1 MASGY
6 MYEEALE
13 LHTKYF
19 ALFPC
24 TLVTQVWDRKEKKTN
39 ARELLQG
46 WGKSKTLVGMKCFTS
61 ITMPDTT

>member
-13 LHTKYF
+13 FHTKYF

-24 TLVTQVWDRKEKKTN
+24 RLVTQVWDRKEKKAN
-39 ARELLQG
+39 AGELLKG
-46 WGKSKTLVGMKCFTS
+46 WGKSKTSVGMKCFTS

>member
-6 MYEEALE
+6 TYEEALDF
-13 LHTKYF
+13 HTKYF

-24 TLVTQVWDRKEKKTN
+24 TLVTQVWDRKEKKVN
-39 ARELLQG
+39 AGELLRG